1 MTSVVKYQ
9 LKLSTEVPK
18 SRHCNIA

>member
-9 LKLSTEVPK
+9 LKLSTEVFQ
-18 SRHCNIA
+18 SAL